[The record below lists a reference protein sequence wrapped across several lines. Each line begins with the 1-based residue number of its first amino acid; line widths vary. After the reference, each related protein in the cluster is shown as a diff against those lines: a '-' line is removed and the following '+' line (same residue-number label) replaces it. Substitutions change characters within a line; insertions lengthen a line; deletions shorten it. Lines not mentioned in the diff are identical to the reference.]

1 MSLEA
6 TLQQPFSLIVPS
18 LDLPEDLLLLS
29 SGEISK
35 KDQKTADLSR
45 KYLPVPRVLE
55 KDNRGI
61 FSSLVKLPYLL
72 HKENYLLLNSSPYY
86 PEYYQGE
93 RIELLCPNASSL
105 RLRLEKKL
113 KPYIKK
119 GFTLKTKSSAFGCE
133 ILLKFKGANDLRF
146 VLIDDITA
154 FSKGRLDSNFQ
165 REALKDKKSISKN
178 GFMTY
183 LLPDSLLSDFNRAY
197 PSRVFKKEKP
207 SLELMLIWS
216 HGLKYQ
222 RRIVSIIDNYEGF
235 NVLSV
240 HKKAYKSL
248 EQLVELIYAR
258 EKVRPSHIRSKIKH
272 LQKLSPR
279 LSIVVFEN
287 FKREEARYG
296 EGVLQVTQCQRVKK
310 LKDLIRNQF
319 NPRDDKGMRTESHV
333 IHAADNSSES
343 KAILEYFKIALPSI
357 SN

>member
-1 MSLEA
+1 MSIEA
-6 TLQQPFSLIVPS
+6 TTEQPFLMTAPS
-18 LDLPEDLLLLS
+18 LDFPEGFINLAVDKLEKS
-29 SGEISK
+29 
-35 KDQKTADLSR
+35 DQKIADLSK

-61 FSSLVKLPYLL
+61 FSSLVKLPYLF
-72 HKENYLLLNSSPYY
+72 HKEDYLLLNPPPYY

-93 RIELLCPNASSL
+93 KIELLCSNALTL
-105 RLRLEKKL
+105 RKRLEKKL
-113 KPYIKK
+113 KPYTKE
-119 GFTLKTKSSAFGCE
+119 GFSLKLKAHPFGCE
-133 ILLKFKGANDLRF
+133 LSVKYKGVNELKF
-146 VLIDDITA
+146 VLVDNVKA
-154 FSKGRLDSNFQ
+154 FSKGRLNSSFQ
-165 REALKDKKSISKN
+165 REALADKKSISKN
-178 GFMTY
+178 GFAIHI
-183 LLPDSLLSDFNRAY
+183 LPDSLLSEFNRVY
-197 PSRVFKKEKP
+197 PSRALKKEKP
-207 SLELMLIWS
+207 SLELMLIWG

-222 RRIVSIIDNYEGF
+222 RRIVSIINNYEGF

-248 EQLVELIYAR
+248 EELVELIYAR

-279 LSIVVFEN
+279 LSIVAFEN

-296 EGVLQVTQCQRVKK
+296 EGVLQVTQCQRVKR

-333 IHAADNSSES
+333 IHAADNPSES
-343 KAILEYFKIALPSI
+343 RAILKYFKIALPSI